1 MATPSPILHYIYDP
15 LCGWCYGAAP
25 LVQAARG
32 ISGLTIEAHG
42 GGMMT
47 GGNRQPVTEALR
59 RYVMPHDERIASLT
73 GQVFG
78 PDYFDGLLRDSGA
91 VFDSAPPTTAILA
104 AQALAGRGLD
114 LLHRLQQAHYIEGRR
129 IADPAELRRLTVE
142 IGLDEAA
149 FQAAYAATEGAATE
163 RHIAQSR
170 EWLARVRGSG
180 FPTLALERDGVFELL
195 EPARFLGR
203 PLQWQAD
210 LRQRLT

>member
-129 IADPAELRRLTVE
+129 IADPAELRRLAVE

-180 FPTLALERDGVFELL
+180 FPTLALERGGVFELL

>member
-129 IADPAELRRLTVE
+129 IADPAELRRLAVE

-180 FPTLALERDGVFELL
+180 FPTLALERNGVFELL